1 MKTNKLRFIVFLLM
15 FSMVAV
21 ACGGDAAEETSEAPE
36 TTEAPQET
44 LAAPA
49 TTAPPPEKLVIWAEE
64 KIAIALDPLVGAY
77 ESAAG
82 VDVEVVIYDFGAIK
96 NDVLTAG
103 PAGEGP
109 DLFVGPH
116 DMVGE
121 IVANGVVAP
130 LDLGS
135 IASDIFDVGVTAF
148 SYGGD
153 VYGFPYATEAI
164 AMYYNADLVDGV
176 PTTWEEVKAACDAAG
191 TELCVGAPGGGGGG
205 DAYHC
210 LLYTSPSP
218 RDVP

>member
-21 ACGGDAAEETSEAPE
+21 ACGGDAAEEISEAPE

-103 PAGEGP
+103 PAGE
-109 DLFVGPH
+109 
-116 DMVGE
+116 
-121 IVANGVVAP
+121 
-130 LDLGS
+130 
-135 IASDIFDVGVTAF
+135 
-148 SYGGD
+148 
-153 VYGFPYATEAI
+153 
-164 AMYYNADLVDGV
+164 
-176 PTTWEEVKAACDAAG
+176 
-191 TELCVGAPGGGGGG
+191 
-205 DAYHC
+205 
-210 LLYTSPSP
+210 
-218 RDVP
+218 